1 MSDAVTLDNALKVIE
16 IASILG
22 GGGLV
27 AFRLGRTTSRVEGV
41 LQAQNLILTQQ
52 SAEIS
57 DLKTETKKLGDVLTQ
72 LAVTGQRLDTIDKMI
87 WELRHGEGYV
97 KPRAP

>member
-1 MSDAVTLDNALKVIE
+1 MSDPASIDNFLKVAE
-16 IASILG
+16 ILSILG

-41 LQAQNLILTQQ
+41 LQTQNMILTQQ
-52 SAEIS
+52 SAEIT
-57 DLKTETKKLGDVLTQ
+57 DLKNETRKLGDILTQ
-72 LAVTGQRLDTIDKMI
+72 LAVTAQRLDAMDKTI

-97 KPRAP
+97 KSRGG